1 MLTVSWLH
9 PSTKGTYITEAV
21 VQRYSVKKVFLEYHR
36 KTPVPVSLFLI
47 NVQAATCNFIIKKR
61 HRQRFFPVNF
71 AKFLRPLFLTE
82 HLRWLLPILVLWW
95 LPFSRS
101 MKSEYLFNRHPTKH
115 LLILKTS
122 SRRLPGKQNFYWW
135 YLYLTN
141 LTVYLANLCFTN
153 YIWEN

>member
-9 PSTKGTYITEAV
+9 PSTKGIYITEAV
-21 VQRYSVKKVFLEYHR
+21 AQRYSVKKVFLEYHR

-82 HLRWLLPILVLWW
+82 HLRLLLPILYYDD
-95 LPFSRS
+95 
-101 MKSEYLFNRHPTKH
+101 YLFLDQWNQNTYLIDIFIESLNKLNK
-115 LLILKTS
+115 LLSLNNTWWQIKYFNNGGFFPVRVKKLK
-122 SRRLPGKQNFYWW
+122 
-135 YLYLTN
+135 
-141 LTVYLANLCFTN
+141 
-153 YIWEN
+153 